1 MGGYGGY
8 VWPAFGFTLVLT
20 LGLAWQSW
28 WLQRRR
34 SAELA
39 LLRQRIRPKA
49 RAGGGDRPARRLVAV
64 RADEAAARADGASEQ
79 PSGS

>member
-8 VWPAFGFTLVLT
+8 VWSAFGFTLILT

-34 SAELA
+34 SDELA
-39 LLRQRIRPKA
+39 LLRQQVRP
-49 RAGGGDRPARRLVAV
+49 RDRDGASQRPLRRLVAV
-64 RADEAAARADGASEQ
+64 RADETGEQ